1 MDKCTVCQTSCVF
14 KRRPNGKEG
23 EVFGAPCDACKSI
36 LCKDC
41 ANLTTS
47 ETDAIIVQ
55 NRVILFFC
63 QRCKTEFPNID
74 QFGVSYDKLLNDLR
88 HKENYISHLEDN
100 IKDLKSDFRQEL
112 DRVTSDNKMK
122 DDHIRRLQR
131 RTQTIDEE
139 VFEAEKG
146 FENKIQLQKQ
156 EICNLNKE
164 LAELVTSNL
173 KKKEEI
179 ESYLSQ
185 IKTIEVEVEKL
196 KALNQSVNSRLSSLS
211 KDNNSYIQELVRI
224 NKEKDAT
231 RKEKTKTTDA
241 STQIEVSPKPRKI
254 KSIKINSV
262 ANQKETCNI
271 KKRILLLSDQMG
283 RGLDTKLD
291 KKLSTNYSVQ
301 SIIKPFA
308 LLEDI
313 IESVSILAKDFNSE
327 DHIVVFAGYN
337 NFCKNVNI
345 NVSYLMEKLK
355 SCINTNIIVLSTPI
369 CFKLIA
375 KCNNFNFKLKNLLY
389 SYDKFTPNRLA
400 FINSCEIAGRKHS
413 NYKLSELIYN
423 VITYSV
429 CKNLTYVKLEDNIN
443 NSISHSIENFISNVN
458 INSSSSPNENYPPVA
473 YNTSSNN
480 CQNLECTVS
489 NSLFIDL
496 ETPDTSNVNFYPGP
510 EEIANT

>member
-1 MDKCTVCQTSCVF
+1 MFRIECYYSFVK
-14 KRRPNGKEG
+14 
-23 EVFGAPCDACKSI
+23 DAKLSFQY
-36 LCKDC
+36 
-41 ANLTTS
+41 N
-47 ETDAIIVQ
+47 
-55 NRVILFFC
+55 
-63 QRCKTEFPNID
+63 
-74 QFGVSYDKLLNDLR
+74 QFGVEYDKLLNDLR

-241 STQIEVSPKPRKI
+241 ST
-254 KSIKINSV
+254 
-262 ANQKETCNI
+262 
-271 KKRILLLSDQMG
+271 
-283 RGLDTKLD
+283 
-291 KKLSTNYSVQ
+291 
-301 SIIKPFA
+301 
-308 LLEDI
+308 
-313 IESVSILAKDFNSE
+313 
-327 DHIVVFAGYN
+327 
-337 NFCKNVNI
+337 
-345 NVSYLMEKLK
+345 
-355 SCINTNIIVLSTPI
+355 
-369 CFKLIA
+369 
-375 KCNNFNFKLKNLLY
+375 
-389 SYDKFTPNRLA
+389 
-400 FINSCEIAGRKHS
+400 
-413 NYKLSELIYN
+413 
-423 VITYSV
+423 
-429 CKNLTYVKLEDNIN
+429 
-443 NSISHSIENFISNVN
+443 
-458 INSSSSPNENYPPVA
+458 
-473 YNTSSNN
+473 
-480 CQNLECTVS
+480 
-489 NSLFIDL
+489 
-496 ETPDTSNVNFYPGP
+496 
-510 EEIANT
+510 